1 MEKKEKFLLNSRD
14 QSSPEELKEL
24 QRLLEKEYS
33 TRREEK
39 EEFVPFYGDVTKL
52 NVKGTILDLVGKD
65 TLETMCSNAIQLLGT
80 SLAIYEKDGDYA
92 FGMFVSD
99 WCRYMDEASRRLC
112 NTDDNKEALANGK
125 WLCHENCWN
134 DSAKVAI
141 TTGKPTDIACIGGIR
156 LYAEPIFARDKVIGA
171 INIGYGNPP
180 VDETGLKEL
189 AQKFRVPYQE
199 LLKQAKAYYPRP
211 PFITTI
217 AKKRLHNIATL
228 IGKVVENVQNERKL
242 HESEEQFKTITESS
256 ADAIF
261 ITDQKG
267 NFVYVNQGAER
278 LLGYTRRELLKK
290 NNSDFYQ
297 PEDIGEFN
305 VDFQNILKGK
315 KILKEYNLIK
325 KDGTLLTVDLNAI
338 LLPDGLVYASLRDI
352 SKRKQVEKN
361 ALESENRFRNLF
373 NYMSSGVAIYEVKDN
388 GRDFIFKDFNRAAEN
403 IEKIDKNKIIGK
415 SVLAVFPQI
424 KEFGLLKVLQ
434 IVNHTGMPQYHPVS
448 LYQDER
454 ITGWRENYVFKLPS
468 GEIVVIYDDVTER
481 KKAEERLQESENN
494 YRQLVE
500 TLNEGILKVDQGG
513 YITFINPKMAE
524 MLGYPEKA
532 IKGKHIFNF
541 VYERNIPYAR
551 KFLEKSQ
558 QGIMGQFEF
567 TFCNKDSEPIYT
579 LVSSSPIYDDGENYK
594 GTIAGITDIS
604 LQKQAEIRLRKSLD
618 GTINTL
624 SKISETRDLY
634 TAGHQERVTQLAAAI
649 ARELHLQTAKVEG
662 IRIASLIHDIG
673 KIGVPLEILSKPGR
687 LNETEFRLVK
697 EHPQIGY
704 DILKDIDFPYPVAEI
719 VLQHHEKLDGS
730 GYPNH
735 LKGPEIMIEA
745 QILCVADVVEAISSH
760 RPYRPALGI
769 DIALEEI
776 ISGRGILFEPRVV
789 DVCVGLFREGNFKFQ

>member
-141 TTGKPTDIACIGGIR
+141 TTGKPTDIECIGGIR

-211 PFITTI
+211 PFIITI
-217 AKKRLHNIATL
+217 AKKRLHNIAIL

-242 HESEEQFKTITESS
+242 RESEEQFKTITESS

-305 VDFQNILKGK
+305 VD
-315 KILKEYNLIK
+315 
-325 KDGTLLTVDLNAI
+325 
-338 LLPDGLVYASLRDI
+338 
-352 SKRKQVEKN
+352 
-361 ALESENRFRNLF
+361 
-373 NYMSSGVAIYEVKDN
+373 
-388 GRDFIFKDFNRAAEN
+388 
-403 IEKIDKNKIIGK
+403 
-415 SVLAVFPQI
+415 
-424 KEFGLLKVLQ
+424 
-434 IVNHTGMPQYHPVS
+434 
-448 LYQDER
+448 
-454 ITGWRENYVFKLPS
+454 
-468 GEIVVIYDDVTER
+468 
-481 KKAEERLQESENN
+481 
-494 YRQLVE
+494 
-500 TLNEGILKVDQGG
+500 
-513 YITFINPKMAE
+513 
-524 MLGYPEKA
+524 
-532 IKGKHIFNF
+532 
-541 VYERNIPYAR
+541 
-551 KFLEKSQ
+551 
-558 QGIMGQFEF
+558 
-567 TFCNKDSEPIYT
+567 
-579 LVSSSPIYDDGENYK
+579 
-594 GTIAGITDIS
+594 
-604 LQKQAEIRLRKSLD
+604 
-618 GTINTL
+618 
-624 SKISETRDLY
+624 
-634 TAGHQERVTQLAAAI
+634 
-649 ARELHLQTAKVEG
+649 
-662 IRIASLIHDIG
+662 
-673 KIGVPLEILSKPGR
+673 
-687 LNETEFRLVK
+687 
-697 EHPQIGY
+697 
-704 DILKDIDFPYPVAEI
+704 
-719 VLQHHEKLDGS
+719 
-730 GYPNH
+730 
-735 LKGPEIMIEA
+735 
-745 QILCVADVVEAISSH
+745 
-760 RPYRPALGI
+760 
-769 DIALEEI
+769 
-776 ISGRGILFEPRVV
+776 
-789 DVCVGLFREGNFKFQ
+789 